1 MTARER
7 ALALLKEQHLAHVIY
22 GYRANRQTVETD
34 WETDMQKFRDDDS
47 FVAHIDQMQSRIPGL
62 EMILAV
68 HA

>member
-7 ALALLKEQHLAHVIY
+7 AKALLKEQNLAHVIY

-34 WETDMQKFRDDDS
+34 WETDMKKFHDDDS
-47 FVAHIDQMQSRIPGL
+47 FVACIDQMQSSIPGL

>member
-7 ALALLKEQHLAHVIY
+7 ALALLKAKHLAHVIY

-34 WETDMQKFRDDDS
+34 WETDMKKFPDDDS
-47 FVAHIDQMQSRIPGL
+47 FVACIDQMQSRIPGL

>member
-7 ALALLKEQHLAHVIY
+7 ALAILKEQNLAHVIY
-22 GYRANRQTVETD
+22 GYRANRQTVETE
-34 WETDMQKFRDDDS
+34 WESDMHKFRDDDS
-47 FVAHIDQMQSRIPGL
+47 FVVHIDQMQRDIPGL

>member
-7 ALALLKEQHLAHVIY
+7 AKALLKEQNLAHVIY
-22 GYRANRQTVETD
+22 GYRANRQTVETE
-34 WETDMQKFRDDDS
+34 WEAEMYKFHDDDS
-47 FVAHIDQMQSRIPGL
+47 FASHIDQMQISIPGL

>member
-7 ALALLKEQHLAHVIY
+7 ALAILKSQHLSHVIY
-22 GYRANRQTVETD
+22 GYRANRQTVETE
-34 WETDMQKFRDDDS
+34 WEAEMYKFHDDDS
-47 FVAHIDQMQSRIPGL
+47 FAAHVDQMQSRIPGL

>member
-22 GYRANRQTVETD
+22 GYRANQQTVETG
-34 WETDMQKFRDDDS
+34 WETDMEKFRDDDS
-47 FVAHIDQMQSRIPGL
+47 FVARIDQMQSSIPGL
-62 EMILAV
+62 EMILVV

>member
-7 ALALLKEQHLAHVIY
+7 AKALLREQNLAHVIY
-22 GYRANRQTVETD
+22 GYRANRKTVETD
-34 WETDMQKFRDDDS
+34 WEADMKKFRDDDS
-47 FVAHIDQMQSRIPGL
+47 FVAHIDQMQSSIPGL

>member
-7 ALALLKEQHLAHVIY
+7 ALALLKEKHLAHVIY
-22 GYRANRQTVETD
+22 GYRANRQTVETG
-34 WETDMQKFRDDDS
+34 WETDMEKFCDDDS
-47 FVAHIDQMQSRIPGL
+47 FVARIDQMQSSIPGL

>member
-7 ALALLKEQHLAHVIY
+7 ALALLKEKHLAHVIY
-22 GYRANRQTVETD
+22 GYLANRQTVETD
-34 WETDMQKFRDDDS
+34 WETDMEKFRDDDS
-47 FVAHIDQMQSRIPGL
+47 FVARIDQMQSDITNL

>member
-7 ALALLKEQHLAHVIY
+7 AKALLKEQNLSHVIY
-22 GYRANRQTVETD
+22 GYRAGRKTVETE
-34 WETDMQKFRDDDS
+34 WETDMKKFGDDDS
-47 FVAHIDQMQSRIPGL
+47 FVAYIDQMQSTIPNL

>member
-7 ALALLKEQHLAHVIY
+7 AKALLKEQNLAHVIY
-22 GYRANRQTVETD
+22 GYRANRQTIEVD
-34 WETDMQKFRDDDS
+34 WEHDMEKFRDDDS
-47 FVAHIDQMQSRIPGL
+47 FVARIDQMQSSIHGL